1 MQQHPSSNPR
11 KKIYPRYHDKRRALR
26 SLHSF
31 VSKRSGTKASFTA
44 APGVSSGTYGIVNR
58 TGNGKRVVVA
68 LGAGVEYGIT
78 QNVSA
83 KFEYLY
89 VAAASLDIS
98 NTNSKSKDETL

>member
-58 TGNGKRVVVA
+58 TGNCKRVVVA
-68 LGAGVEYGIT
+68 LGAGVEYGIA